1 MLLVGPHHGEPAPIQ
16 RVLACVDG
24 SKLSEA
30 IVPAARRWARAAGTL
45 LWLIH
50 AVEPNPS
57 LGVERSDSNYVQRVA
72 EGPDRDGIDLEF
84 GVLHGDHPQ
93 SINRRSRESAARHAD
108 SVSQPR
114 PLRCSLDHD
123 GQYGDGSHPA
133 CHRSNTGCS
142 SILARSFLRSSV

>member
-1 MLLVGPHHGEPAPIQ
+1 MLLVGPHHGEPAPIP

-57 LGVERSDSNYVQRVA
+57 LEVSGPTATMFSGSQRAPTAMGLTSSSACFMEITPV
-72 EGPDRDGIDLEF
+72 D
-84 GVLHGDHPQ
+84 Q
-93 SINRRSRESAARHAD
+93 SRITRICSPAR
-108 SVSQPR
+108 
-114 PLRCSLDHD
+114 
-123 GQYGDGSHPA
+123 
-133 CHRSNTGCS
+133 
-142 SILARSFLRSSV
+142 